1 MANTEVGSGY
11 VSIIPSLK
19 GFHSDTGTAVFKGMK
34 AAAIAA
40 TAAVAAI
47 GSAVVA
53 VGKQSLDAYANFEQ
67 LSGGV
72 EKIFGA
78 ASDQVMKN
86 AQDAYAIAGVS
97 MNQYMDQLNSMG
109 AALKQSF
116 GGDVVKAAAAGNMA
130 ITDMADNASIFG
142 TNLQS
147 VQDAYQGFA
156 KQNYTMLD
164 NLKLGYGGT
173 KTEMERLIKDANEF
187 EKANGR
193 AGDLTIEKYG
203 DVVQAIHDIQEQQ
216 GIMGNSARE
225 SSETIQGSIQT
236 MKAAWENWLTAI
248 ADPNGDIEGM
258 SEKLLKSVGDVA
270 KNLIPTIARI
280 TQGLFASLPG
290 VISGV
295 SSELGNLIHTVIEN
309 IDFKAIAQGIADG
322 LRGAFDA
329 AVSLLGSLPEL
340 AGSLAQNLSGLFES
354 VDLSSIGTDIA
365 DSIYNGI
372 TGFMDANKVA
382 IDQFIDVTGIDVYAI
397 FGSLEEESSSIFDF
411 FSQLGESIS
420 NVLSNSD
427 AMNQV
432 GEIFQ
437 SAGEIITTVLTGM
450 IDLTG
455 SLYSILQPFIDPL
468 IQLGVSILPVINAAL
483 GLLNGAF
490 NLLISVLQGVFAML
504 QPVANILGAALSVAI
519 QALQPLL
526 SAVSAN
532 LSNLGS
538 AFTILGNIA
547 YSIFS
552 AIGTAI
558 SGFAAF
564 AQSAFSACSSAVS
577 AVGNAFRSFQSAVGS
592 VIGNVRSKVQGVV
605 DFIAGVPGKIMG
617 FFSGMHIELPHIKL
631 PHFSITGS
639 FSLNPPSIPHL
650 GVEWY
655 AKGAIFTKPTI
666 FGSNRN
672 GFMGGGE
679 AGDEAVLPIDNLK
692 GYVVDAVETADTGQI
707 NVVEELRALRDDI
720 RSLKIYMDGREVGG
734 IVTPYVDAILGERK
748 VVAYR

>member
-1 MANTEVGSGY
+1 
-11 VSIIPSLK
+11 
-19 GFHSDTGTAVFKGMK
+19 
-34 AAAIAA
+34 
-40 TAAVAAI
+40 
-47 GSAVVA
+47 
-53 VGKQSLDAYANFEQ
+53 
-67 LSGGV
+67 
-72 EKIFGA
+72 
-78 ASDQVMKN
+78 
-86 AQDAYAIAGVS
+86 
-97 MNQYMDQLNSMG
+97 
-109 AALKQSF
+109 
-116 GGDVVKAAAAGNMA
+116 
-130 ITDMADNASIFG
+130 
-142 TNLQS
+142 
-147 VQDAYQGFA
+147 
-156 KQNYTMLD
+156 
-164 NLKLGYGGT
+164 
-173 KTEMERLIKDANEF
+173 
-187 EKANGR
+187 
-193 AGDLTIEKYG
+193 
-203 DVVQAIHDIQEQQ
+203 
-216 GIMGNSARE
+216 
-225 SSETIQGSIQT
+225 

-258 SEKLLKSVGDVA
+258 SEKLLQSVGNVA
-270 KNLIPTIARI
+270 KNIIPTLVRI
-280 TQGLFASLPG
+280 TKGLFSALPG
-290 VISGV
+290 IVSGV
-295 SSELGNLIHTVIEN
+295 GEQLGNLIRTVIGS
-309 IDFKAIAQGIADG
+309 IDFKALAQGIADG
-322 LRGAFDA
+322 LHGAFDA
-329 AVSLLGSLPEL
+329 AMSLLGSLPEL
-340 AGSLAQNLSGLFES
+340 AGGLTQNLSGLFEG

-365 DSIYNGI
+365 DSVYNGI

-397 FGSLEEESSSIFDF
+397 FGSLEEEFSSIFDF

-420 NVLSNSD
+420 NVLSDSD

-437 SAGEIITTVLTGM
+437 SVGEIITTVLTGM

-577 AVGNAFRSFQSAVGS
+577 AVGNAFHSFQSAVGS

-605 DFIAGVPGKIMG
+605 DFIAGFPGRIMG
-617 FFSGMHIELPHIKL
+617 IFSGMHIELPHIKL

-655 AKGAIFTKPTI
+655 AKGAILTKPTI

-672 GFMGGGE
+672 GLMGGGE
-679 AGDEAVLPIDNLK
+679 AGDEAILPIDNLK

-720 RSLKIYMDGREVGG
+720 RNMKIYMDGREVGG